1 MQEIISII
9 IEQASIWGP
18 SLVAIAGIVVSVIT
32 ALGKIGS
39 ALGETKEAV
48 AKLKEEQVYKEL
60 VSELKTQ
67 AQQNKQ
73 LQEYVKL
80 LTDKV
85 AQIEGYSDTM
95 RGK

>member
-9 IEQASIWGP
+9 IEQASIWMP
-18 SLVAIAGIVVSVIT
+18 SIVAIAGIVVSVIS
-32 ALGKIGS
+32 ALSKIGS
-39 ALGETKEAV
+39 ALTDAKKAV
-48 AKLKEEQVYKEL
+48 AELKEDKTIKEL
-60 VSELKTQ
+60 VSELNAQ